1 MLIRSMARSLLG
13 LVPEKLPASVTLLPD
28 GPSPTTV
35 RVFNAWLKPLSVR
48 LSTYGDLNL
57 QGDETAIHLPDHEL
71 NPAGEG
77 REIRARDRIVIGNS
91 TYLVLSARLKT
102 VRTVWECTCRKE
114 IN

>member
-1 MLIRSMARSLLG
+1 MLIHFLARSLLG
-13 LVPEKLPASVTLLPD
+13 LVPEKMAATVSLLPD

-48 LSTYGDLNL
+48 LSNYGNLNL
-57 QGDETAIHLPDHEL
+57 QGDETSIHVPDHEL
-71 NPAGEG
+71 NPASEG

-91 TYLVLSARLKT
+91 TYIVLSAQLKS

-114 IN
+114 IL